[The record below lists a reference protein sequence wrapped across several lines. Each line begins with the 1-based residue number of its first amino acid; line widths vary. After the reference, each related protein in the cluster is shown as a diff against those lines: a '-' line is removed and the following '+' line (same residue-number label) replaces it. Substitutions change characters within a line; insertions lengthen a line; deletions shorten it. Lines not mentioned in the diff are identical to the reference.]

1 MQLKIFDD
9 IIDDRQAQEL
19 RFWGVEQ
26 GVCFRDIDEFL
37 KAIPDGDNEIDLRL
51 NCCGGDVATGWSI
64 VDKLRAS
71 GKKITATVEG
81 TAASMASVVLLAASE
96 RKAYPHSQILIHD
109 PYYPEYSLYESYK
122 AEDLDKL
129 AESLRAES
137 ARILDFYVE
146 RTGSDRATL
155 EAIMDED
162 RPMYAQE
169 AKELGFITEILPP
182 ISASVRHHKSI
193 LFNKMS
199 KSTKKQSA
207 LAKAMQAL
215 QAALR
220 LDDPKPVSY
229 ELQTADGATLTID
242 KPEGEDPVVVGDTA
256 SPDGEHL
263 MPDGT
268 TIVVADGV
276 ITEIRPA
283 DEPAEDEDED
293 AVNEA
298 MQQITDQIQRLR
310 ATAKTPEEQAI
321 LDKVK
326 AAGGAEWL
334 DKAISSQYQPATRQT
349 RSKQAATAAESSKL
363 SERLDALRK
372 KNQ

>member
-37 KAIPDGDNEIDLRL
+37 KAIPDDDNEIDLRL

-96 RKAYPHSQILIHD
+96 RKAYPHSLILIHD
-109 PYYPEYSLYESYK
+109 PYYPEYSLYESYR

-215 QAALR
+215 QAALG

-242 KPEGEDPVVVGDTA
+242 KPEGEDPAVGDAA

-283 DEPAEDEDED
+283 DEPSEDEDED

-298 MQQITDQIQRLR
+298 MQQITDQIRRLR

-349 RSKQAATAAESSKL
+349 RSKQAATAAGTSKL
-363 SERLDALRK
+363 SEKLEALRK

>member
-1 MQLKIFDD
+1 
-9 IIDDRQAQEL
+9 
-19 RFWGVEQ
+19 
-26 GVCFRDIDEFL
+26 
-37 KAIPDGDNEIDLRL
+37 
-51 NCCGGDVATGWSI
+51 
-64 VDKLRAS
+64 
-71 GKKITATVEG
+71 
-81 TAASMASVVLLAASE
+81 
-96 RKAYPHSQILIHD
+96 
-109 PYYPEYSLYESYK
+109 
-122 AEDLDKL
+122 
-129 AESLRAES
+129 
-137 ARILDFYVE
+137 
-146 RTGSDRATL
+146 
-155 EAIMDED
+155 
-162 RPMYAQE
+162 
-169 AKELGFITEILPP
+169 
-182 ISASVRHHKSI
+182 
-193 LFNKMS
+193 MS
-199 KSTKKQSA
+199 KPNKKQSA

-215 QAALR
+215 QAALG

-229 ELQTADGATLTID
+229 DLQTADGGTLTID
-242 KPEGEDPVVVGDTA
+242 KPEG
-256 SPDGEHL
+256 GEHL

-283 DEPAEDEDED
+283 DELSNEEDEN

-298 MQQITDQIQRLR
+298 VQQITDQIKRLR

>member
-215 QAALR
+215 QAALG

-242 KPEGEDPVVVGDTA
+242 KPEGEDPVVGDTA

-334 DKAISSQYQPATRQT
+334 DKAISSQYQPTTRQT
-349 RSKQAATAAESSKL
+349 RSKQAAAAAGTSKL
-363 SERLDALRK
+363 SEKLEALRK

>member
-9 IIDDRQAQEL
+9 IIDDNQAREL
-19 RFWGVEQ
+19 RFWGIEQ

-37 KAIPDGDNEIDLRL
+37 RAIPDGDNEIDLRL

-146 RTGSDRATL
+146 RTGSDRAVL

-182 ISASVRHHKSI
+182 ISASARHHKSI
-193 LFNKMS
+193 LFNMS
-199 KSTKKQSA
+199 KPNKKQSA

-215 QAALR
+215 QAALG
-220 LDDPKPVSY
+220 LDEPKAVSY
-229 ELQTADGATLTID
+229 DLQTADGGTLTID
-242 KPEGEDPVVVGDTA
+242 KPEGEDPAVGDTA

-283 DEPAEDEDED
+283 DEPSNEDDEN

-298 MQQITDQIQRLR
+298 VQQISNQIQRLR
-310 ATAKTPEEQAI
+310 AAAKTPEEQAI

-349 RSKQAATAAESSKL
+349 RSKQAATAAGTSKL
-363 SERLDALRK
+363 SEKLEALRK

>member
-9 IIDDRQAQEL
+9 IIDDNQAREL
-19 RFWGVEQ
+19 RFWGIEQ

-37 KAIPDGDNEIDLRL
+37 RAIPDGDNEIDLRL

-109 PYYPEYSLYESYK
+109 PYYPEYSLYESYR

-146 RTGSDRATL
+146 RTGSDRAVL

-182 ISASVRHHKSI
+182 ISALARHHKSI
-193 LFNKMS
+193 LFNMS
-199 KSTKKQSA
+199 KPNKKQSA

-215 QAALR
+215 QAALG
-220 LDDPKPVSY
+220 LDEPKAVSY
-229 ELQTADGATLTID
+229 DLQTADGGTLTID
-242 KPEGEDPVVVGDTA
+242 KPEGEDPAVGDTA

-283 DEPAEDEDED
+283 DEPSGKKDED

-298 MQQITDQIQRLR
+298 VQQITDQIKRLR

-334 DKAISSQYQPATRQT
+334 DKAISSQYQPPTRQT